1 MRLFLFCTL
10 FFAALIVSAQQEPFS
25 YLEKITINTP
35 SGIFIKYNKALSEVY
50 NTKFK
55 DLDKND
61 SFYPEGGPAFYNTK
75 LIKTKIDQS
84 SDKQYYVVYSSGP
97 SGDPQF
103 MFYKTTNTEMPVFRV
118 MALKVYI
125 PGNGNIY
132 VSGHTN
138 NAFNMR
144 RKYKVVND
152 ELVETEQPFYY
163 VGMKTKTLK
172 PINLFASREFKKKTA
187 YLPANYSIEVLLN
200 EKGTAKYLIKTDFG
214 LTGWVDLGS
223 VGMMPDKIDKL
234 YYAGD

>member
-1 MRLFLFCTL
+1 MYKVNLFKVLIMKSLLVLVLLFCSIGL
-10 FFAALIVSAQQEPFS
+10 NAQQEPFS
-25 YLEKITINTP
+25 YLEKITINQG
-35 SGIFIKYNKALSEVY
+35 SDIFIKYNKSGTDVF
-50 NTKFK
+50 NTQFK

-61 SFYPEGGPAFYNTK
+61 PFYPEGGPDFYNTK

-84 SDKQYYVVYSSGP
+84 SDKEYYVVYSPGP

-118 MALKVYI
+118 MALKAYI

-163 VGMKTKTLK
+163 VGLKTKTLK
-172 PINLFASREFKKKTA
+172 PVDLYASRETKKKIA
-187 YLPANYSIEVLLN
+187 YLPANYSIE
-200 EKGTAKYLIKTDFG
+200 
-214 LTGWVDLGS
+214 
-223 VGMMPDKIDKL
+223 
-234 YYAGD
+234 